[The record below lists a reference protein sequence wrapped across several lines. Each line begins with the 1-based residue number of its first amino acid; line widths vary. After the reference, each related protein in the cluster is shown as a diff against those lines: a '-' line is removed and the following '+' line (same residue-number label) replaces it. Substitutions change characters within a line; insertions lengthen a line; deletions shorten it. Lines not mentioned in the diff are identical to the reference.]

1 MADNHFYRRLGGVA
15 EPSDPETGEDGDS
28 TLDDFLDTTPY
39 PDDGPEITTP
49 EFDPDVPSYDM

>member
-1 MADNHFYRRLGGVA
+1 MQNYKI
-15 EPSDPETGEDGDS
+15 PTTGENLGD
-28 TLDDFLDTTPY
+28 LGHGNDFLDTTPY